1 MRFTRTRSLLVAGL
15 MMAVSVTA
23 GVTVLTAGSASARSS
38 QVVAMACD
46 GHGQVRPAAF
56 DNFGCMPSQEFL
68 AKLRW
73 TSWKSVAFGHGTL
86 NVNSCVP
93 TCAQGSFI
101 KYPVLTVLWRAR
113 PWPTHAGQRY
123 FSRLT
128 WIFTGKRPAHH
139 PAAETSTL
147 PAT

>member
-1 MRFTRTRSLLVAGL
+1 VRFTRTRGLLVAGAL
-15 MMAVSVTA
+15 MAASVTA
-23 GVTVLTAGSASARSS
+23 GATVLTAGSASARSS
-38 QVVAMACD
+38 QVVAVACS
-46 GHGQVRPAAF
+46 GHGQVRPASF

-68 AKLRW
+68 AKLSW
-73 TSWKSVAFGHGTL
+73 TSWNSVAFGQGTL

-93 TCAQGSFI
+93 DCAKGKFI

-113 PWPTHAGQRY
+113 PWPGHAGQRY

-128 WIFTGKRPAHH
+128 QIFTGKHPAHH
-139 PAAETSTL
+139 PAAQTMTL